1 MNNKIINNFLDI
13 EKNLLALDLKKKPKI
28 IAVSK
33 TFPLDHVMPLL
44 NHGHLHFGENK
55 VQEAKKKW
63 TPYLSNNDNIS
74 LHMIGKLQT
83 NKVKDA
89 VKIFKYVHSLDNEK
103 LALELKKNEEKFNKK
118 LKYFIQVNIGE
129 ENQKSGVSIKNVES
143 FYRFCK
149 KEIHLN
155 ILGLMAIPPNDGKT
169 EEYFEI
175 LSKKNEYLKF
185 NELSLGMTND
195 YSLAS
200 KYGSTFLRIGTA
212 IFGERAAKL

>member
-1 MNNKIINNFLDI
+1 MDI
-13 EKNLLALDLKKKPKI
+13 EKNLLTLDLKKKPKI

-33 TFPLDHVMPLL
+33 TFSLEHVKPLL
-44 NHGHLHFGENK
+44 DHGHLHFGENK

-63 TPYLSNNDNIS
+63 SSYLDKNNNIN

-89 VKIFKYVHSLDNEK
+89 VKIFKYVHSLDTEK
-103 LALELKKNEEKFNKK
+103 LALELKKNEDKLNKK

-129 ENQKSGVSIKNVES
+129 ENQKSGISMKDVES
-143 FYRFCK
+143 FYHFCK
-149 KEIHLN
+149 QEARLN
-155 ILGLMAIPPNDGKT
+155 ILGLMAIPPNDEKV
-169 EEYFEI
+169 EKYFETI
-175 LSKKNEYLKF
+175 SKKNEYLKF

-195 YSLAS
+195 YGMAS

-212 IFGERAAKL
+212 IFGERTVK